1 MSRSALQLVDSV
13 PFTRKTLEV
22 SFDSSQNEDSHSL
35 HYSLSFPDSFPAEI
49 PSFFINKYSRRGDV
63 VLDPFCGAGATA
75 LESAVLGRTPYASDA
90 NPLAAR
96 VTQAKLEPADLTEV
110 TLALQM
116 LNLRRPIDLKI
127 YNEFFSPFYDIDT
140 FRELL
145 HLREFVHS
153 TDTPTAKFLELVAL
167 SLLHGH
173 TAGYFSAYS
182 LPQVALTPEKQ
193 KDLNNKRHQTPDYRA
208 VMPRILRKTASIL
221 RDGIPSV
228 IRQQSAR
235 SKVFAS
241 DARDLSYID
250 SGTVNLIVT
259 APPLPGEPEFVQDLW
274 LKLWFSGIQSRSFAD
289 RLFSSSTVE
298 GWKEY
303 MNEVLLES
311 ARVTRSGSRGVFVLR
326 AARIDNKS
334 ILLDEE
340 LMNLVEENLSR
351 YWEPES
357 ILVHHEKTA
366 KLKDAQAERD
376 QRKVHQRNRVLVL
389 RRR

>member
-1 MSRSALQLVDSV
+1 MSRSALQLVDSA
-13 PFTRKTLEV
+13 PFTRRALEV
-22 SFDSSQNEDSHSL
+22 SFESAQNEDSHSL
-35 HYSLSFPDSFPAEI
+35 HYAISFPDSFPAEI
-49 PSFFINKYSRRGDV
+49 PSFFINKYSRRNDV

-75 LESAVLGRTPYASDA
+75 LEAAVLGRTPFASDA
-90 NPLAAR
+90 NPLAVR
-96 VTQAKLEPADLTEV
+96 VTRAKLEPADLSEV

-153 TDTPTAKFLELVAL
+153 NDGPAAKFLELVAL
-167 SLLHGH
+167 SLMHGH

-182 LPQVALTPEKQ
+182 LPQIALTPEKQ
-193 KDLNNKRHQTPDYRA
+193 KDLNNKRHQVPDYRA
-208 VMPRILRKTASIL
+208 VMPRILRRTASIL

-228 IRQQSAR
+228 LRQQAAR
-235 SKVFAS
+235 GKVAQS
-241 DARDLSYID
+241 DARDLSYVD
-250 SGTVNLIVT
+250 AGAVDLIVT
-259 APPLPGEPEFVQDLW
+259 APPLPGEPDSIQDLW
-274 LKLWFSGIQSRSFAD
+274 LKLWFSGIQSRTFAD
-289 RLFSSSTVE
+289 RLFQTATVE
-298 GWKEY
+298 SWKEY
-303 MNEVLLES
+303 MNEVLLEA
-311 ARVTRSGSRGVFVLR
+311 ARVTHCGARGVFVLR

-351 YWEPES
+351 YWEPEC

-366 KLKDAQAERD
+366 KLKDAEGERD